1 MRLVSLYMFKFFFKI
16 NCVVVLW
23 SIDFLYN
30 LYWFYVY
37 IFFLKIF
44 VIFCEIV
51 EGREGGRVG
60 EKERRE
66 GIREDGWRGGKK
78 EGFIYYVLI
87 LYLYFILGCFYF
99 LILLY

>member
-1 MRLVSLYMFKFFFKI
+1 M
-16 NCVVVLW
+16 
-23 SIDFLYN
+23 
-30 LYWFYVY
+30 
-37 IFFLKIF
+37 
-44 VIFCEIV
+44 